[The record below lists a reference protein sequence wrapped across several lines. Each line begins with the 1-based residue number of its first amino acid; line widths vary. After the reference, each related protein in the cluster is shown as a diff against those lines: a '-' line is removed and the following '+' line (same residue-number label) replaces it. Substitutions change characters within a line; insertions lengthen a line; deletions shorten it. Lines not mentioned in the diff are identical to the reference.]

1 VAYNKEEIIQ
11 KALQVIEQENCTN
24 ISEVLLFLP
33 ISTST
38 FYEWELEK
46 SEVIRSKIDAQKVAI
61 KAKMKKKWYN
71 SDVPAL
77 AIAAFKLIA
86 AEDEADALNTS
97 KVNTTHQFKDKP
109 TINLIMPDGYKVDNT
124 GS

>member
-11 KALQVIEQENCTN
+11 KALQVIEQENCTR

-33 ISTST
+33 ISRAT
-38 FYEWELEK
+38 FYGWELDKLDQIVEK
-46 SEVIRSKIDAQKVAI
+46 IEDQKIAI

>member
-11 KALQVIEQENCTN
+11 KALQVIEQENCTR

-33 ISTST
+33 ISRAT
-38 FYEWELEK
+38 FYGWELDKLDEIVEK
-46 SEVIRSKIDAQKVAI
+46 IEDQKIAI

-71 SDVPAL
+71 SDIPAL